1 MAASRAV
8 PVIIQLVVFYFVIS
22 LLVRLARRRK
32 TQAPTAE
39 PPARVSE
46 SKTSSPSPPPAGAV
60 QHRELMFNGVL
71 WRMTLRPRSNARS
84 KEHDVYVDQ
93 PPRCPKCRLGVVES
107 ESWLGYTWTCP
118 ACGLR
123 KRSRRSIES
132 VAEAFER
139 RLI

>member
-8 PVIIQLVVFYFVIS
+8 PVIIQLVVFYLVIS
-22 LLVRLARRRK
+22 WLVRLARRR
-32 TQAPTAE
+32 TRTPTE
-39 PPARVSE
+39 VPPTGGARSAT
-46 SKTSSPSPPPAGAV
+46 SPSSPAAGAI
-60 QHRELMFNGVL
+60 QHRELLYNGVL
-71 WRMTLRPRSNARS
+71 WRMTLRPQSNARS

-132 VAEAFER
+132 VAEAIEHR
-139 RLI
+139 PT

>member
-1 MAASRAV
+1 MASSRAA
-8 PVIIQLVVFYFVIS
+8 PIIIQLVVFYLVIS
-22 LLVRLARRRK
+22 WLVRLARRRK
-32 TQAPTAE
+32 AQAPTAE

-46 SKTSSPSPPPAGAV
+46 SKTSPPSPLPAGAI
-60 QHRELMFNGVL
+60 QHRDVMYNGVL
-71 WRMTLRPRSNARS
+71 WRVTLRPRSNARS

-123 KRSRRSIES
+123 KRSRRNIET
-132 VAEAFER
+132 VAETLAH
-139 RLI
+139 RLH